1 MTRMTDLLMPR
12 LTDQMEEGTIVA
24 WLVEDGARVTAGQEI
39 VEIETD
45 KATIAHA
52 AEGDGTLR
60 IVAAVGD
67 TVSVGA
73 VIARLGEGAVEPVA
87 APPAAPVIATANGDL
102 AQATVVA
109 RDGVASTPLA
119 RRAAAVHDVDLAALQ
134 GNGPGGRITKAD
146 VLAAA
151 GVQAPTPPAPAPAPA
166 PVAAPVDP
174 ADGRRVTPTRLQQ
187 VVARRMLEA
196 TTTIPHFQVQTE
208 VQVDAALALRAEL
221 KADAA
226 DGQPVPSVN
235 DLIVKACALVL
246 PDHPLVNGSFADGGF
261 VLHDEVHVGVAVA
274 AADGLLVV
282 TVRDADGKSLGRIAR
297 DTREL
302 ARRAREGAA
311 TPGELTGA
319 TFTVSNLGMFQMTAI
334 TAVINPPQAAILGV
348 GAARATLARGED
360 GGVVDRQLLT
370 LTLSGDHR
378 ILNGADGA
386 RFLADVRETLESP
399 LRLAL

>member
-1 MTRMTDLLMPR
+1 MTDLLMPR

-24 WLVEDGARVTAGQEI
+24 WLVEDGARVTAGEEV

-45 KATIAHA
+45 KATISHA
-52 AEGDGTLR
+52 AESDGALH

-73 VIARLGEGAVEPVA
+73 VIARLGDGAAVPVGVTA
-87 APPAAPVIATANGDL
+87 DAPAIVAANGDV
-102 AQATVVA
+102 AQVA
-109 RDGVASTPLA
+109 PVRRDGVASTPLA
-119 RRAAAVHDVDLAALQ
+119 RRAAAVHDVDLAVVE
-134 GNGPGGRITKAD
+134 GSGPGGRIIKAD

-151 GVQAPTPPAPAPAPA
+151 GVRPPDPPTPTPRAPTPAPLA
-166 PVAAPVDP
+166 P
-174 ADGRRVTPTRLQQ
+174 ADGRRVAPTRLQQ
-187 VVARRMLEA
+187 VVARRMFEA

-221 KADAA
+221 KANSA

-235 DLIVKACALVL
+235 DLVVKACALVL
-246 PDHPLVNGSFADGGF
+246 PDHPLVNGSFTEGGF
-261 VLHDEVHVGVAVA
+261 VLHDDVHVGVAVA
-274 AADGLLVV
+274 VDDGLLVV
-282 TVRDADGKSLGRIAR
+282 TVRDADSKSLGHIAR

-302 ARRAREGAA
+302 ARRAREGDA

-319 TFTVSNLGMFQMTAI
+319 TFTVSNLGMFGMTAI

-348 GAARATLARGED
+348 GAARATLARAQD
-360 GGVVDRQLLT
+360 GGIVDRRLLT

-386 RFLADVRETLESP
+386 RFLADVRATLESP
-399 LRLAL
+399 LRLAF